1 MSPYSFVVLLV
12 VIVSVANAGEKVCP
26 GYGFIRRP
34 QSCEAKCAQEKDECP
49 SGTKCCYRVE
59 QPCGFQCIAPKDNEP
74 KAGKCPLPSAEVE
87 TPLWGI
93 CDGHFCDVDSDC
105 KGNQKCCY
113 NPCGSPVC
121 VAPQ

>member
-12 VIVSVANAGEKVCP
+12 VIVSVANAGEKV
-26 GYGFIRRP
+26 
-34 QSCEAKCAQEKDECP
+34 
-49 SGTKCCYRVE
+49 CYRVE